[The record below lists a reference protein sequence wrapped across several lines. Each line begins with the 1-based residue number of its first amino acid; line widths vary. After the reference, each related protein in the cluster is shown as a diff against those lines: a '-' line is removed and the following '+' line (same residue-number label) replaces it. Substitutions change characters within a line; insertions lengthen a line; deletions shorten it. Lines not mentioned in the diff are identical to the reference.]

1 MKIQKKVVKRME
13 ISENGLAFIQAHEGL
28 SLVWY
33 ELNDGGLTVGYGHYV
48 PHSTAQ
54 KQGIKR
60 GDKIT
65 REQAKEYLK
74 QDIKK
79 FSVGVINQLKHY
91 RFEVNQNQFDALVS
105 YAFNRGLGNSKGTNG
120 LRQLLKNSRTIN
132 EIGKNMLVYWG
143 TNKHYKNG
151 LMNRR
156 NAEKKLFENTVPR
169 ETKIEI
175 KNEVDELEFSSPTL
189 KDMYSERIKSPNTM
203 ELLDAK
209 AVELLRHTSKLK
221 NGKLTDGDMVAIA
234 LELAVHYAKEK

>member
-1 MKIQKKVVKRME
+1 ME

-28 SLVWY
+28 SLHWY

-48 PHSTAQ
+48 PHATAR
-54 KQGIKR
+54 KQGIKK
-60 GDKIT
+60 GEKIT
-65 REQAKEYLK
+65 REQAIEYLR

-79 FSVGVINQLKHY
+79 FTNGTADQIKHY
-91 RFEVNQNQFDALVS
+91 GFDVNQNQFDALVS
-105 YAFNRGLGNSKGTNG
+105 YAFNRGLGNSKATNG
-120 LRQLLKNSRTIN
+120 LRQLLKNSKSVN

-143 TNKHYKNG
+143 TNKYYKNG

-156 NAEKKLFENTVPR
+156 NAEKKLFEKPVSH
-169 ETKIEI
+169 ETII
-175 KNEVDELEFSSPTL
+175 KQTNEVDELEFSSPTL
-189 KDMYSERIKSPNTM
+189 KEMYFNRIKSPNTM